1 METSIRIDLSGVAEV
16 DRQLARLRGAELQKA
31 LYMALNKTGAKAQTQ
46 ADRMI
51 RERFNIS
58 RDQVRGSFVF
68 TRAKQGTTG
77 AEAVLRIFGSPT
89 KVGRSMNMV
98 RFLERS
104 VTLAEARKRV
114 KQGTQNKLRFKILR
128 RGGGLKTIDGAFLG
142 NKGRT
147 VFERTGDKR
156 LPIRAVTTIDIP
168 QMFNTRRI
176 NRKVVQVMAQRFPDI
191 FASEAAYFLRRFNGG
206 GR

>member
-147 VFERTGDKR
+147 VFERTGAAR
-156 LPIRAVTTIDIP
+156 RPIEPVQVIGVS
-168 QMFNTRRI
+168 QMFNTRTIREKAMI
-176 NRKVVQVMAQRFPDI
+176 TLEREYAVEI
-191 FASEAAYFLRRFNGG
+191 RRAVDLVIS
-206 GR
+206 RR

>member
-46 ADRMI
+46 ADRVI

-104 VTLAEARKRV
+104 VTLAEGRKRA
-114 KQGTQNKLRFKILR
+114 KAGTQNKLRFKILR

-147 VFERTGDKR
+147 VFARTGKAR
-156 LPIRAVTTIDIP
+156 LPIEPVQVIGVS
-168 QMFNTRRI
+168 QMFNTRTVRE
-176 NRKVVQVMAQRFPDI
+176 KAMATLEREYAVEI
-191 FASEAAYFLRRFNGG
+191 RRAVDLVIS
-206 GR
+206 RR

>member
-147 VFERTGDKR
+147 VFARTGAAR
-156 LPIRAVTTIDIP
+156 TPIEPVQVIGVS
-168 QMFNTRRI
+168 QMFNTRTVREKAMTTLEREYAVEI
-176 NRKVVQVMAQRFPDI
+176 
-191 FASEAAYFLRRFNGG
+191 RRAVDLVIS
-206 GR
+206 RR

>member
-31 LYMALNKTGAKAQTQ
+31 LYMAMNKTGAKAQTQ

-114 KQGTQNKLRFKILR
+114 NKLRFKILR

-147 VFERTGDKR
+147 VFERTGAAR
-156 LPIRAVTTIDIP
+156 RPIEPVQVIGVS
-168 QMFNTRRI
+168 QMFNTRTIREKAMI
-176 NRKVVQVMAQRFPDI
+176 TLEREYAVEI
-191 FASEAAYFLRRFNGG
+191 RRAVDLVIS
-206 GR
+206 RR